1 MKAVRIILGIILLVV
16 SLYNIGS
23 VIFSLDDTEISSQVD
38 KKFTLLSD
46 EVTTDT
52 FGSQYIEG
60 IIQNDTGKD
69 YSYVQVTFRVY
80 DENGNQL
87 GTAIDNINYLKNGAT
102 WKYKATPFIFED
114 FVTYEFEE
122 ITGW

>member
-1 MKAVRIILGIILLVV
+1 MKEVRIIVGIILIVV
-16 SLYNIGS
+16 SLYNICT
-23 VIFSLDDTEISSQVD
+23 VIFNPNNIETSSQMD

-46 EVTTDT
+46 EVTADT
-52 FGSQYIEG
+52 FGSQCIEG

-87 GTAIDNINYLKNGAT
+87 GTAMDNINYLKNGAT
-102 WKYKATPFIFED
+102 WKYKATPLIFED

>member
-16 SLYNIGS
+16 GLYQIGT
-23 VIFSLDDTEISSQVD
+23 VIFNLDNIETSSQID

-46 EVTTDT
+46 EITTDT
-52 FGSQYIEG
+52 FGNQWIEG

-69 YSYVQVTFRVY
+69 YSYVQVTFRLY
-80 DENGNQL
+80 DENGNQI
-87 GTAIDNINYLKNGAT
+87 GTAMDNINHLKKGAT
-102 WKYKATPFIFED
+102 WKYKATPFFED